1 MRGNTWGST
10 PHPTFYGALPHTP
23 VAFEKSD
30 GKPIP
35 LPLSLK
41 NSFLSEFS
49 HERLVLSA
57 RSAAHAKSELLR
69 NYFHAFAAQVAE
81 CY

>member
-1 MRGNTWGST
+1 MSEVLHGV
-10 PHPTFYGALPHTP
+10 PPHTP

-30 GKPIP
+30 GKPIT

-57 RSAAHAKSELLR
+57 RSAAHAKSELPNG
-69 NYFHAFAAQVAE
+69 NYFHAFAVHAAE